1 MRTKWLAAASTI
13 SLLAGAAPAWA
24 ASDSAVSEVVVTA
37 RRLDQARESIQP
49 NLGATSYTLPAAFVD
64 NLPGGENTGLNQV
77 LLQAPGVSQDSFG
90 QLHVRGDH
98 ANLQYRLNG
107 VILPEGLAAFGQVLT
122 PRLADR
128 TELITGALP
137 AQYGLRTA
145 GVVNITTKSGAY
157 QNGGEASVYGG
168 AHGEYQPSLEYG
180 ASIGGTNV
188 FGSLSYRRSQLGIES
203 PDGSPTPDH
212 DRTDQA
218 QGFIYL
224 DHALD
229 GSDRV
234 ALILGASNQRFQ
246 IPNPR
251 GLQPDLGLT
260 VNGATSYPS
269 TALDSTQR
277 EGTTF
282 AIASF
287 LHAADRWNVQASL
300 SARYSTLTYRPS
312 GDGELLYNGVS
323 QYAAK
328 RDTAVGFQVD
338 GVYNLTPSHTLRAGG
353 LLQADRAASSTLS
366 SVLPVDDDGE
376 QIDDRPLSIADK
388 SGRTAWTGSLY
399 LQDEW
404 RPLTGVTVN
413 YGLRY
418 DRVTLPREE
427 QQLSPRLNVVW
438 EPAEG
443 TTLHAGYARY
453 FTPAPFG
460 LVANA
465 TIAKFAGTTAAA
477 ISDLNDAP
485 YAERTNYFDIGAHQ
499 HMGPVTLG
507 IDLYEKRIERLLDEG
522 QFGAPIILTP
532 FNYANGR
539 VHGIELTAAY
549 AKGPFSAYANFA
561 ASKAQGRNIISSQ
574 FNFDP
579 ADLAYIAGHYI
590 YLDHDQTYT
599 ASAGVSYLWR
609 GFRVGGD
616 LLYGSGLRADGDVPN
631 GRALA
636 DYLQINLALSKS
648 FEAPGGPLQIRLDV
662 INLFD
667 ARYEIRDGSGV
678 GVGAPQY
685 GPRRGLFA
693 GVSKAF

>member
-1 MRTKWLAAASTI
+1 MRTNGLAAAS
-13 SLLAGAAPAWA
+13 SVALLVGAAPAWA
-24 ASDSAVSEVVVTA
+24 ASEGAITEVVVTA
-37 RRLDQARESIQP
+37 RRLDQAREAIQP
-49 NLGATSYTLPAAFVD
+49 NLGATSYTLPSAFVQT
-64 NLPGGENTGLNQV
+64 LPGGENTGLNQV
-77 LLQAPGVSQDSFG
+77 LLQAPGVTQDSFG

-168 AHGEYQPSLEYG
+168 AHGEYQPSLQYG
-180 ASIGGTNV
+180 ASLGGTNL
-188 FGSLSYRRSQLGIES
+188 FGSVSYRRSQLGVES
-203 PDGSPTPDH
+203 PDGGSTPNH

-218 QGFIYL
+218 QGFVYL
-224 DHALD
+224 DHAL
-229 GSDRV
+229 GASDRI
-234 ALILGASNQRFQ
+234 ALILGVSNQRFQ

-260 VNGATSYPS
+260 VNGAVAYPS
-269 TALDSTQR
+269 EALGSTQR

-282 AIASF
+282 AIASL
-287 LHAADRWNVQASL
+287 LHAAERGSVQASL

-312 GDGELLYNGVS
+312 GPGELLYNGIS

-328 RDTAVGFQVD
+328 RDTAVGLQVD
-338 GVYNLTPSHTLRAGG
+338 GAYNLTATHTLRAGG
-353 LLQADRAASSTLS
+353 LLQVDRAASSTLS
-366 SVLPVDDDGE
+366 SVLPVGDNG
-376 QIDDRPLSIADK
+376 QQTSDRPLSIADK

-404 RPLTGVTVN
+404 RPLTGVTIN

-418 DRVTLPREE
+418 DRTTAPRHE

-460 LVANA
+460 LIANT

-477 ISDLNDAP
+477 ISDLNNAP
-485 YAERTNYFDIGAHQ
+485 YAERTDYLDIGAHQ
-499 HMGPVTLG
+499 HL
-507 IDLYEKRIERLLDEG
+507 
-522 QFGAPIILTP
+522 
-532 FNYANGR
+532 
-539 VHGIELTAAY
+539 
-549 AKGPFSAYANFA
+549 
-561 ASKAQGRNIISSQ
+561 
-574 FNFDP
+574 
-579 ADLAYIAGHYI
+579 
-590 YLDHDQTYT
+590 
-599 ASAGVSYLWR
+599 
-609 GFRVGGD
+609 
-616 LLYGSGLRADGDVPN
+616 
-631 GRALA
+631 
-636 DYLQINLALSKS
+636 
-648 FEAPGGPLQIRLDV
+648 
-662 INLFD
+662 
-667 ARYEIRDGSGV
+667 
-678 GVGAPQY
+678 
-685 GPRRGLFA
+685 
-693 GVSKAF
+693 